1 MIQRIDLR
9 GADRTTVDYRAAV
22 PRADFDVEAAVP
34 AVHAICEAVRTRG
47 LDAIREYGE
56 RFDGVV
62 VDDIRV
68 APGAT
73 TEALEQLDPAIRA
86 ALEESIRRL
95 RADLRQRARDTT
107 PSPTSVRAPGS
118 PTARCRSTGSVST
131 CPAGWPRWSPAC

>member
-56 RFDGVV
+56 RFDGVS

-68 APGAT
+68 TP
-73 TEALEQLDPAIRA
+73 A
-86 ALEESIRRL
+86 ALE
-95 RADLRQRARDTT
+95 RALA
-107 PSPTSVRAPGS
+107 
-118 PTARCRSTGSVST
+118 
-131 CPAGWPRWSPAC
+131 

>member
-47 LDAIREYGE
+47 LDAIVEVAE
-56 RFDGVV
+56 RLDAVV
-62 VDDIRV
+62 LDDIGV

-73 TEALEQLDPAIRA
+73 TQALEELDPEIRA
-86 ALEESIRRL
+86 ALEESVRRL
-95 RADLRQRARDTT
+95 RA
-107 PSPTSVRAPGS
+107 
-118 PTARCRSTGSVST
+118 T
-131 CPAGWPRWSPAC
+131 CALE